1 MTELLAGLGGVG
13 RWFLDPVHWQGAA
26 GVPTR
31 VAEHLLLSIVAL
43 LLAAA
48 IGLPVGVGVGH
59 TGRGAGLAV
68 NLANLGRAL
77 PTLAVMGIVLP
88 VTAALDSQ
96 LGFKVYPALIAL
108 VVLGIPPI
116 LVNAYAGIAGVD
128 RDIVESGR
136 GLGMRA
142 RELLA
147 LVEIPLA
154 LPVIVAGIRSAT
166 AQILATATLAAIFG
180 GPGLG
185 RYLIEGYAQLDYPM
199 MFAGVILVGLLFL
212 VSEAGFS
219 VLQTRLVRRG
229 IRPRRD
235 QDMVRAQ
242 ATLGA

>member
-1 MTELLAGLGGVG
+1 MTDLLAGIGGLGG
-13 RWFLDPVHWQGAA
+13 WFLDPAHWQGAA

-31 VAEHLLLSIVAL
+31 VAEHVVLSALAL

-48 IGLPVGVGVGH
+48 IGLPVGIGVGH
-59 TGRGAGLAV
+59 TGRGASLAV

-88 VTAALDSQ
+88 ITAAIDNQ

-116 LVNAYAGIAGVD
+116 LVNAYAGVTGVD
-128 RDIVESGR
+128 RDIVEAGR
-136 GLGMRA
+136 GMGMRA
-142 RELLA
+142 RQLLG

-154 LPVIVAGIRSAT
+154 LPVLVAGLRSAT

-185 RYLIEGYAQLDYPM
+185 RYLVEGYAQLDYPM

-212 VSEAGFS
+212 LSEAAFS
-219 VLQTRLVRRG
+219 VLQARLSRRG
-229 IRPRRD
+229 IRLPRD
-235 QDMVRAQ
+235 QDMVRVE